1 MRLNDVVDYPDQRFQ
16 VWRVDLLVLASDV
29 KGCDSEALELF
40 FGQVVNPGQ
49 VLVNNTDGHEKCLRP
64 HLELVVKLDK
74 PVDQVRSHFLIDV
87 GLVLQE
93 SGR

>member
-1 MRLNDVVDYPDQRFQ
+1 MRFNDVVDHPDQRFQ
-16 VWRVDLLVLASDV
+16 VWGVDLLVFAGDV
-29 KGCDSEALELF
+29 EGCDSEALELF
-40 FGQVVNPGQ
+40 FGQVVKAGQ

-74 PVDQVRSHFLIDV
+74 PVDQVCSHFLIYV
-87 GLVLQE
+87 RLVLQE